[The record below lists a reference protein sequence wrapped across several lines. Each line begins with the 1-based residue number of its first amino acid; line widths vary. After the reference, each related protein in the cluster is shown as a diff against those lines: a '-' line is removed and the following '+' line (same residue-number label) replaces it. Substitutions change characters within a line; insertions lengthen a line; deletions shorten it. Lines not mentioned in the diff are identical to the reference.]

1 MPRRNHNAAR
11 AVFDTDRLAAAVGDL
26 AVSLAVSDGKF
37 PCAGCC
43 KRGHWNG
50 HYCPVCKGWLIL
62 SARARTLT
70 RR

>member
-11 AVFDTDRLAAAVGDL
+11 AALNTDQLAAAVDDL

-37 PCAGCC
+37 PCAGCR

-50 HYCPVCKGWLIL
+50 AYCEPCKGRLIL
-62 SARARTLT
+62 DARTHAI